1 MMMHIYRKVQHLE
14 AELET
19 FEDKLLLAAQ
29 KLDVVRNDG
38 SRDIREAPRK
48 DFTCSPGILP

>member
-1 MMMHIYRKVQHLE
+1 MVVSEMCLHRKVQHLE

-29 KLDVVRNDG
+29 KLDVVRMLSWEKIG
-38 SRDIREAPRK
+38 K
-48 DFTCSPGILP
+48 LGF